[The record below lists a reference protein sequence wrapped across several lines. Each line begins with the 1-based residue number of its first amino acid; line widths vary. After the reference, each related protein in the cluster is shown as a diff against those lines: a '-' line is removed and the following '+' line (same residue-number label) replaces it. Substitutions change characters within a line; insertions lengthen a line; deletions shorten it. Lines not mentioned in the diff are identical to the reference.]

1 MPAGTGVMLRL
12 IAVPL
17 LGFFAFG
24 LGLALGVPSDRVN
37 LYGLTMVLATLILS
51 VIALDRTKPRER
63 RHLLLTIFSF
73 SYFCFFVVP
82 VFSFYLGE
90 EGYTM
95 DRSPSPVPLTPPDV
109 TLGMVAALLGFVT
122 LLAGYALPIGAFIG
136 RVAPRMKR
144 EWSAETTLAVALIA
158 IPIGWAVI
166 MGREFRL
173 IPYRAGSGVLGAL
186 AMGASLGI
194 GLIALC
200 WERYRSKVALLLL
213 VLVSPP
219 TMMFNFFTS
228 SKMLFLMPL
237 VMIAIVHVIVT
248 RRLRTWWIVG
258 FLVVMSFMYPILK
271 EYREYLFAS
280 GRSTVQIIANPQ
292 AALNLVEGV
301 ATSFTH
307 DPAAYMQLG
316 LKATAARL
324 QGLDILSVIVR
335 DTGTRVDYQGGWS
348 IAYIPIGWVPRLFW
362 PEKPALII
370 GGWVTENFC
379 FPGIE
384 SSTGA
389 TWMGELYFNFGWL
402 GIAIGMVL
410 LGIWFRVLQESF
422 LGLDATIPAMLAGV
436 ATIWVLSTGVG
447 GDLLGPTN
455 TVIFNLA
462 PIFAVHLLV
471 RTFTPPP
478 MRPPPPL

>member
-348 IAYIPIGWVPRLFW
+348 IA
-362 PEKPALII
+362 
-370 GGWVTENFC
+370 
-379 FPGIE
+379 
-384 SSTGA
+384 
-389 TWMGELYFNFGWL
+389 
-402 GIAIGMVL
+402 
-410 LGIWFRVLQESF
+410 
-422 LGLDATIPAMLAGV
+422 
-436 ATIWVLSTGVG
+436 
-447 GDLLGPTN
+447 
-455 TVIFNLA
+455 
-462 PIFAVHLLV
+462 
-471 RTFTPPP
+471 
-478 MRPPPPL
+478 